1 MSAAS
6 RGPVTAFLLR
16 AGIVAGILA
25 IIAGIF
31 GMHIMTGNH
40 TMHSPAAAQTPAG
53 AVSVGDSHDSHQRT
67 AHPGL
72 PDTSTAGA
80 TEHPVAGAL
89 GAGQAASCTCPAH
102 CTSVQAMSAACIPST
117 NTGVLSAP
125 EPGQGTLASDSWD
138 GLPVRAGASYAHVPG
153 SPSPGE
159 LSISRT

>member
-31 GMHIMTGNH
+31 GMHVMTGNH
-40 TMHSPAAAQTPAG
+40 IMHSPAAAQTPAA
-53 AVSVGDSHDSHQRT
+53 AVSVGDSHASHQST
-67 AHPGL
+67 PHQGL

-80 TEHPVAGAL
+80 TGHRVAGGV
-89 GAGQAASCTCPAH
+89 GAGQAASCPCSAQ

-117 NTGVLSAP
+117 NAGALTAP
-125 EPGQGTLASDSWD
+125 EPGQGTLGSDSRG
-138 GLPVRAGASYAHVPG
+138 GLRVRAGASNAYVPG